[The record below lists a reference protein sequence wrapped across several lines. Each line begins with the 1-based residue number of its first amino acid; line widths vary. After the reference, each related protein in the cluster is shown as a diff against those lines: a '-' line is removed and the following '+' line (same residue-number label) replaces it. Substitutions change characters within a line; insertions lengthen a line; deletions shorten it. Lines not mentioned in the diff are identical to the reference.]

1 MYPEKKGGD
10 MSNYVYL
17 RAESLKSEVRAKH
30 KIKVDAKTRIDVV
43 AVTGYYEPLQSL
55 KNPKGM
61 IYFNVIGTDGV
72 INSSDRRRADVWL
85 QSTAAGN
92 ISSVFIL
99 DLGVENE
106 IIGYGY
112 PSEDEY
118 SKPKKTKLPDGTI
131 RTKERPNPFCKYSND
146 GFMFIAKPDFSVI
159 EIVVI
164 QNGRYFIQSECKK
177 YADGKMNDVLA
188 TLRAEARPIF
198 QY

>member
-1 MYPEKKGGD
+1 

-17 RAESLKSEVRAKH
+17 RAENLKSEVKARH
-30 KIKVDAKTRIDVV
+30 KIKVDAKIPRVDVV

-61 IYFNVIGTDGV
+61 IYLNVIGTDGV

-85 QSTAAGN
+85 QSTVAGN

-99 DLGVENE
+99 DLGDENE
-106 IIGYGY
+106 IIAYGY
-112 PSEDEY
+112 PPVDEY
-118 SKPKKTKLPDGTI
+118 LKPKKVKRPDGTI
-131 RTKERPNPFCKYSND
+131 KTVERPNLFYKHNSD
-146 GFMFIAKPDFSVI
+146 GFVFIAKPDFSVI